1 MSSSI
6 ANPPSPPAVPLTYSV
21 AACSE
26 HSGKYEAHNI
36 MTDRPTDQTSRWSS
50 VSCASQ
56 SDLSQWILL
65 RLDALSIVKSITFG
79 KFHKAHPCNM
89 KEFQLYVGMTEDH
102 LTKVLEGSLKN
113 DTLPE
118 TFPIEHANTDGVCF
132 PVRFVK
138 IVPLSAHGQNFHT
151 SIWYVSLS
159 GILTEATVEQVRIRY
174 DEYRETTV
182 LRHILKYLRQR
193 RLLTPFQHII
203 DSSRLQLEHPLV
215 TKLHQALVL
224 QGDWEEA
231 ETVLARL
238 SEEGLFESYIQSCH
252 PYAEWIKIDGV
263 NADGD
268 KPSARGGHAMC
279 MDSDNGVIYL
289 FGGWDGEKSLDDF
302 WAYDVAQNR
311 WKVLSTS
318 TSADKNGP
326 GPRSCHKMVFDS
338 KTGYI
343 YLLGRLNEFDLPAQ
357 AEGDRVSPTGTSTAC
372 SEFHRYHTRGLMV
385 GKWDLLS
392 FDTTTIGG
400 PPLVTDHQMVIDSDA
415 QIIYVF
421 GGRVM
426 DKHSEVVKYSGF
438 YSYNIRLSKW
448 RTIPANATDHGSE
461 ANQLII
467 PPRYGHSMLL
477 DSVNH
482 TLLIFGGQHET
493 KHLSDMYAYDT
504 AKSTTTELFSN
515 FSKSGGPDPFFTQR
529 AVIDPQLGELY
540 VFPGLQRTQGLDPQ
554 TMMVEAASNWLYRID
569 HPRPG
574 KWSKILSHSSQVLG
588 GSTEASPETPSPRY
602 AHQIV
607 YDTKTKTVYLHGGN
621 GGIASDSGTSLERST
636 ADDAARDE
644 SSVGTSERRN
654 DRAEGRLD
662 DFWKMVLKRPE
673 PSEIVRRATY
683 VVRQQQFREMCELE
697 PSVKALHFLQ
707 NNISG
712 VVNHSDPE
720 EAEVFRSLL
729 THLLSPSIPPSF
741 PVSTSTAQPSAAII
755 YDGDDEGSPSIEL
768 SRSTTP
774 EGTWT
779 DCLVEDDLED
789 SKMEETPTEVIRSI
803 TAEIMQAV
811 EDPMEKSIR
820 GEEEELSGPKF
831 RQRTEVFE
839 VLLSYIDPQAKQPD
853 GYLPDMMVGH
863 DKGM

>member
-6 ANPPSPPAVPLTYSV
+6 ANPPSPPAVPLTYSI

-26 HSGKYEAHNI
+26 HSGRYVANNI
-36 MTDRPTDQTSRWSS
+36 MTDRPTDQMSRWSS

-56 SDLSQWILL
+56 SDLPQWILL

-89 KEFQLYVGMTEDH
+89 KEFELYVGMTGDH

-138 IVPLSAHGQNFHT
+138 IVPLSAHGSNFHT

-231 ETVLARL
+231 EAVLGRL

-268 KPSARGGHAMC
+268 RPSARGGHAMC
-279 MDSDNGVIYL
+279 VDSDNGVIYL
-289 FGGWDGEKSLDDF
+289 LGGWDGEKSLDDF
-302 WAYDVAQNR
+302 WAYDVPQNR
-311 WKVLSTS
+311 WKILSTS

-338 KTGYI
+338 KTGCI
-343 YLLGRLNEFDLPAQ
+343 YLLGRLNESEPPPP
-357 AEGDRVSPTGTSTAC
+357 AEGDRVSPTNTSTAC
-372 SEFHRYHTRGLMV
+372 SEFYRYHTRGLMT

-400 PPLVTDHQMVIDSDA
+400 PPLVSDHQMVIDSDA

-421 GGRVM
+421 GGRVIE
-426 DKHSEVVKYSGF
+426 KHSDIIKYSGF

-461 ANQLII
+461 GNQLTI
-467 PPRYGHSMLL
+467 PPRSGHSMLL
-477 DSVNH
+477 DSFHH
-482 TLLIFGGQHET
+482 TLLIFGGQRED
-493 KHLSDMYAYDT
+493 KLLCDMYAYDT
-504 AKSTTTELFSN
+504 VKGTTTELFSN
-515 FSKSGGPDPFFTQR
+515 FSTAGPEPFFTQR
-529 AVIDPQLGELY
+529 AVIDSQLGELY
-540 VFPGLQRTQGLDPQ
+540 VFSGLQRMPGPGSQRML
-554 TMMVEAASNWLYRID
+554 VEASANWLYRID

-574 KWSKILSHSSQVLG
+574 KWSKILAHSSQVLG
-588 GSTEASPETPSPRY
+588 TSMEASAEIPSPRY
-602 AHQIV
+602 AHQVV
-607 YDTKTKTVYLHGGN
+607 YDAKTKTVYLHGGN
-621 GGIASDSGTSLERST
+621 GGIASESGASLERST
-636 ADDAARDE
+636 TDDVARDE
-644 SSVGTSERRN
+644 SSVGTSEKRD
-654 DRAEGRLD
+654 DRTEGRLD

-707 NNISG
+707 NNISS

-729 THLLSPSIPPSF
+729 THLLSPSMPSSF
-741 PVSTSTAQPSAAII
+741 PIGTSTVQPSAAII
-755 YDGDDEGSPSIEL
+755 YDGDDEGSPSNER
-768 SRSTTP
+768 SRSMTP

-779 DCLVEDDLED
+779 DCLVEDDLDD
-789 SKMEETPTEVIRSI
+789 SKMEATPPEAIRSI
-803 TAEIMQAV
+803 TAQIMQAV

-820 GEEEELSGPKF
+820 GEEEELSGAIF

-853 GYLPDMMVGH
+853 GYLPDMMIGH